1 MWEEHQ
7 IQIIVSAIDEVSAN
21 MKNIEKVARD
31 TKKKLE
37 EDMVIKLRA
46 NVAALDLGLKD
57 ARKKLSE
64 AKDLNAKF

>member
-7 IQIIVSAIDEVSAN
+7 IQIIVSAIDEVSKN

-37 EDMVIKLRA
+37 EDMVIKLRT
-46 NVAALDLGLKD
+46 NVATLEL
-57 ARKKLSE
+57 
-64 AKDLNAKF
+64 